1 MTYPVDRDG
10 RSYDEYRH
18 EILDDHEL
26 YELDRLGGQP
36 DQPWGM
42 FWLSSAPGAGHPTRK
57 DTP

>member
-26 YELDRLGGQP
+26 YELDRLGGHDDQFPGGCP
-36 DQPWGM
+36 DSPPP
-42 FWLSSAPGAGHPTRK
+42 PGAGHPTRK
-57 DTP
+57 EL